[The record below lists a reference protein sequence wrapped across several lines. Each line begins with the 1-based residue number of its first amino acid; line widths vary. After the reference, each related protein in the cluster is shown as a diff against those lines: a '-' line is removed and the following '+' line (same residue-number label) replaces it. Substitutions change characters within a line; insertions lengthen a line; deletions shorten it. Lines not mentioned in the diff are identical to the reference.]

1 MFWLWHKDR
10 LLSYFV
16 QKNSEFTPFSWD
28 RKKYWYQGWIA
39 YLKYFWIICRIN
51 WLKGWNNFSK
61 VFFCHI
67 VLFITFYKTYLS
79 NYLLCLCLAE
89 ILFEDTSVA
98 FISSW
103 RYTVLLPVI
112 RWLPEDGD
120 GSQVY
125 HCVYLWEEASASVSG
140 LIKKSP
146 GRSPLA
152 GTRLFSFCLKLLFLG
167 RSLFFFFSVL
177 WQTTILWK

>member
-1 MFWLWHKDR
+1 MVLSHLKGNS
-10 LLSYFV
+10 LLCFTRFVVFLRFLFVESVLCADLDLIVSFCLSRWIFNLFKRNVLTLTQRPIIIHFV

-61 VFFCHI
+61 VFFFCHI

-98 FISSW
+98 FISLW

-125 HCVYLWEEASASVSG
+125 HCV
-140 LIKKSP
+140 
-146 GRSPLA
+146 
-152 GTRLFSFCLKLLFLG
+152 
-167 RSLFFFFSVL
+167 
-177 WQTTILWK
+177 